1 PRPPPRPS
9 LFPYTTLFRSLL
21 GLWLGAMIVLAGFVL
36 IHLDTRATLAGSFKG
51 ERLAY
56 PGGYENA
63 SAATWVLAMW
73 PALLLAAPRV
83 LHWAVRGL
91 LAGGVVLLADLALLS
106 QSRG

>member
-21 GLWLGAMIVLAGFVL
+21 GLWLGAMIVLAAFVL
-36 IHLDTRATLAGSFKG
+36 IHLDTRASLAGFFKG

-83 LHWAVRGL
+83 LQDRKSTRLNSSHRTTSYA
-91 LAGGVVLLADLALLS
+91 
-106 QSRG
+106 